1 MSDPADPEPSDRE
14 PADRDPADRDPLE
27 GDRTPGPE
35 DRRPGDPG
43 TVPTAW
49 FQDQMDVGGIGMA
62 RLFAWAALLMGVG
75 ALGIAIFAPLAGDAL
90 RTVWIAGFGAA
101 AIWVAGMAA
110 PRYRRES
117 VRTSWAVPAAMV
129 LGGLAILVA
138 IYAFVVI
145 LAASGGV
152 ELPAPDHWLPSSAPS
167 APGVP
172 T

>member
-1 MSDPADPEPSDRE
+1 MSE
-14 PADRDPADRDPLE
+14 PADRDPSERDPN
-27 GDRTPGPE
+27 
-35 DRRPGDPG
+35 
-43 TVPTAW
+43 VPTPW
-49 FQDQMDVGGIGMA
+49 FQDQTDVGGIGMA

-110 PRYRRES
+110 PRYRREG
-117 VRTSWAVPAAMV
+117 VRVSWAVPAAMV

-138 IYAFVVI
+138 TYAFIVI
-145 LAASGGV
+145 AAASGGV
-152 ELPAPDHWLPSSAPS
+152 MLPAPDYWLPSSPG